1 MKTGTV
7 QKNQITEGV
16 IWQQLL
22 LFFFPILF
30 GTFFQQL
37 YNAADAMIVG
47 RFVGKEALSAV
58 AGSSGMLVQL
68 IVGFFVGLSSGAGV
82 LVSQYYGARRPEM
95 VGYAVHTVYLFSI
108 LAGIVMMIAGILTTP
123 WMLTAMG
130 TPEDVLALSITYMR
144 IYFCG
149 MITNLVYNTGAAI
162 LRAVGD
168 SKRPL
173 YFLIISC
180 LTNIVL
186 DIVLVVVLRLGVR
199 GAALATILSQ
209 LLSAAM
215 VTMALVRTS
224 DMHHLDVRKLRLDGR
239 MLGRMIRIGFPSGLQ
254 SVMYGLSNVIVQSG
268 INSLGTDSVAAWA
281 SYYKID
287 SLFWMMV
294 NAFGIAVTTFVG
306 QNYGARKID
315 RVRAGIRTCM
325 GMTFAASIG
334 MSLLI
339 YYWGI
344 YGYELFTTDAEVI
357 RIGIAMMRYL
367 SRFYVL
373 YVAIEILSGALRA
386 VGDSWV
392 PMILCLFGVCA
403 LRVGWILFAV
413 PLNRNMYMIMFSYPL
428 TWVVTTILFVI
439 YYLFFSRLRIRKT
452 DLQNRV

>member
-1 MKTGTV
+1 
-7 QKNQITEGV
+7 
-16 IWQQLL
+16 
-22 LFFFPILF
+22 
-30 GTFFQQL
+30 
-37 YNAADAMIVG
+37 
-47 RFVGKEALSAV
+47 
-58 AGSSGMLVQL
+58 
-68 IVGFFVGLSSGAGV
+68 
-82 LVSQYYGARRPEM
+82 
-95 VGYAVHTVYLFSI
+95 
-108 LAGIVMMIAGILTTP
+108 
-123 WMLTAMG
+123 
-130 TPEDVLALSITYMR
+130 
-144 IYFCG
+144 
-149 MITNLVYNTGAAI
+149 VYNTGAAI

-168 SKRPL
+168 SKKPL

-186 DIVLVVVLRLGVR
+186 DIFLVVVLRLGVR

-215 VTMALVRTS
+215 VTMALIRTS
-224 DMHHLDVRKLRLDGR
+224 DMHHLDIRKLRLDGR

-306 QNYGARKID
+306 QNYGAGKID

-386 VGDSWV
+386 VGDSWI

-439 YYLFFSRLRIRKT
+439 YYLFFSRLRIRKP
-452 DLQNRV
+452 DLKNRV